1 LGLEAVAAVSK
12 GARIEP
18 GEGREG
24 RAGELTYEQE
34 KAEMEGLPRTR
45 PEQQQR
51 QRQQQQQQQ
60 QQQEEEERAAVRE
73 LGAAQALPR
82 MRAKMQGRVRIRRLK
97 EFASER
103 LPGGSTL
110 RDLILTEEDELAPE
124 EFLAKMDLWLKMF
137 RREFLRCQAEGI
149 GT

>member
-24 RAGELTYEQE
+24 RAGELAHGQE

-51 QRQQQQQQQ
+51 QRQQQQQQ
-60 QQQEEEERAAVRE
+60 EEEQTAVRE

-110 RDLILTEEDELAPE
+110 RDLILAEEDELAPE

>member
-1 LGLEAVAAVSK
+1 
-12 GARIEP
+12 
-18 GEGREG
+18 
-24 RAGELTYEQE
+24 
-34 KAEMEGLPRTR
+34 
-45 PEQQQR
+45 
-51 QRQQQQQQQ
+51 
-60 QQQEEEERAAVRE
+60 
-73 LGAAQALPR
+73 

>member
-1 LGLEAVAAVSK
+1 MAALSK
-12 GARIEP
+12 GARIES

-24 RAGELTYEQE
+24 RAGKLAHGQE

-45 PEQQQR
+45 PEQ
-51 QRQQQQQQQ
+51 RQQQQ
-60 QQQEEEERAAVRE
+60 EEERAAVRE

-82 MRAKMQGRVRIRRLK
+82 MRAKIQGRMRIRRLK

-110 RDLILTEEDELAPE
+110 WDLILAEEDEFAPE
-124 EFLAKMDLWLKMF
+124 RSSPRWTS
-137 RREFLRCQAEGI
+137 G
-149 GT
+149 

>member
-1 LGLEAVAAVSK
+1 MAAVSK

-51 QRQQQQQQQ
+51 QRQQQQQQ
-60 QQQEEEERAAVRE
+60 EEERAAVRE
-73 LGAAQALPR
+73 LSAAQALPR

>member
-1 LGLEAVAAVSK
+1 LAAVSK

-24 RAGELTYEQE
+24 RAGELTCEQE

-45 PEQQQR
+45 PER
-51 QRQQQQQQQ
+51 QQQ
-60 QQQEEEERAAVRE
+60 QQQEEEQTAVRE

>member
-1 LGLEAVAAVSK
+1 MAAVSK

-51 QRQQQQQQQ
+51 QRQQQQ
-60 QQQEEEERAAVRE
+60 EEERAAVRE

-137 RREFLRCQAEGI
+137 RRELLRCQAEGI